1 LRNFIVQINIKGE
14 IPPQRKVH
22 FFMKTSHAI
31 CISILFAIFILTSG
45 LIIYIIVLGAADL
58 QLGSNTQDSS
68 LSASYSAEEIL
79 PDELYSYQDAANNIG
94 KAYHSSGTTWGQDKD
109 LSEASSL
116 EGIPSYEETTSNGE
130 TSSHGDAASYAS
142 TTSYSETTSY
152 GSAASSDTDYVNDW
166 IGIKFT
172 APDDYIMLTKEEMAA
187 IAGAAD
193 NLVTEDLNSSEP
205 EYSEV
210 STGGQQEMMCM
221 SPTGFPNVNV
231 EIIPLPSASLTI
243 DQLIEATK
251 LTIGKLSSVDITID
265 DTVENVSVAGKE
277 FAKLHATINIPSV
290 EDLEKSQDYYFVQ
303 KGDQVFIIYLTYL
316 KGETGTAATLMN
328 GFQAK

>member
-1 LRNFIVQINIKGE
+1 
-14 IPPQRKVH
+14 
-22 FFMKTSHAI
+22 MKTSHAI

-45 LIIYIIVLGAADL
+45 LIIYIIVLGATNL
-58 QLGSNTQDSS
+58 ELGSNTQDSS
-68 LSASYSAEEIL
+68 PSASYSAEEVL
-79 PDELYSYQDAANNIG
+79 PDELYSSQDAANNIG
-94 KAYHSSGTTWGQDKD
+94 KSYHSSGTTWGQDKD
-109 LSEASSL
+109 LAETSSF
-116 EGIPSYEETTSNGE
+116 EGIPSYGETTSNRE
-130 TSSHGDAASYAS
+130 TSSYGDAASYGS

-152 GSAASSDTDYVNDW
+152 GGGASSNTDYVNDW

-193 NLVTEDLNSSEP
+193 NLITEDLNSSNPE
-205 EYSEV
+205 EYSEI
-210 STGGQQEMMCM
+210 STGKHQEMMCA

-231 EIIPLPSASLTI
+231 EIILLPSASLTI
-243 DQLIEATK
+243 DQLIEAIK
-251 LTIGKLSSVDITID
+251 LTMGKLSSVDITID
-265 DTVENVSVAGKE
+265 DTVENVTVAGKE

-303 KGDQVFIIYLTYL
+303 KGDQVFVIYLTYL
-316 KGETGTAATLMN
+316 KGETGTAATLMS